1 MEEVKVLELKL
12 ADQLQRKQER
22 IQVLRN
28 RKSEQ
33 EDLKKGMVRV
43 EHMVDLRQ

>member
-22 IQVLRN
+22 IQVLRD
-28 RKSEQ
+28 RKSEI

-43 EHMVDLRQ
+43 